1 MVSSRPESSAKSARR
16 RADDTADYAVE
27 QLEPKIL
34 LSAAPIDA
42 PAEAYG
48 ASPLASVDSSALE
61 EVRFTDVVEAEMS
74 SEFFS
79 EEEHEEAVFG
89 AGEDFDWG
97 DEDEAIVIESDER
110 LSGSGE
116 TEKDLV
122 IDGVFAPGNSPGLV
136 EVDDFENNGVLEIEL
151 AGTAPEDFD
160 RVIANGTAKL
170 GGTLKVSLIDGFEP
184 TLGDEFQ
191 FLTFAS
197 REGDFDTIE
206 GIKLSETLA
215 LVPFATDSGYVLKA
229 VGIGAQAIAELANE
243 AQLVIDAGSEAL
255 NDLIEDA
262 ITARQ
267 SLELFSVTDFFGSI
281 TLGST
286 QLNGQFDVAVDNDQ
300 VIFALSDGTLIADAN
315 SAGADFEAG
324 LRVIDANGVFVF
336 NPVDQGFVLSASGDV
351 HVYGSDIE
359 LGGTVSVSWNT
370 TGQELINEVYSA
382 GSSSFTVNA
391 ADGAA
396 SLSGQN
402 ISLETEVADLVFD
415 FSIGLSTTGQSGLNI
430 TINDGSLI
438 FSDSPRTNVAV
449 TEVDGELDI
458 SVDGDITV
466 TLAGTLNA
474 DLVGFDITNASV
486 DVSYESVDGD
496 RQFRVNT
503 PDRVDIAVQS
513 NAGEAKVSFVAEAL
527 TNGGVEFIFAF
538 EELSLVTSDA
548 SLVDASGVLFGN
560 VDGVAGE
567 LYGTA
572 TVQAGSTFAAGAR
585 LQIRFN
591 TTDQEISRTLPL
603 GDGEISINFSGA
615 EASQNFFEVTVISAF
630 FSIGDQIQYRGPVSF
645 TSETLEIDGVDYD
658 VEVIADDGV
667 EFFLGVG
674 SLTPGVWGLDLD
686 ASGISIAN
694 ATVVIIRFTDT
705 GNYTVVVSGDF
716 AAQNLGSV
724 SISGTGRL
732 ELNQSGLVMDTVL
745 ERDGNPADGT
755 RLFFPSGSSDLE
767 VNFGALDIEIDN
779 QTLSGAAKITTES
792 DSLRVQLS
800 QVQANFAVGTGNL
813 GLRDGAGDV
822 TFGDDAVFGG
832 VTGTIVSTGFD
843 DFSFSGTL
851 TSEFNSGTETQTYT
865 RGGESIGLPSG
876 PFVRLSGYD
885 LTITTQGE
893 SITGDFVF
901 ENGVID
907 QTSGIV
913 SSGSGVAGDE
923 EVLLG
928 FATDVRLSTAGLDA
942 GEMTLSGVVVVSQ
955 NFFAT
960 QLAGSFRYSENE
972 IRIEGD
978 LDLDINTRTTN
989 VIVNS
994 PLSGETLTIAPGPRF
1009 DLGAT
1014 DFLIDLRAATLS
1026 GSFTLSTSLI
1036 DGQPL
1041 LNFEFTGLT
1050 INFGGSPDAPLLQ
1063 LFADSGSFGVLN
1075 GGLFGDISGLG
1086 VMGGSLDLTG
1096 ALDLQFNTLPF
1107 DFSGISTGDFSLS
1120 GPSLDLTLGSLNF
1133 SGAIDFGLIK
1143 SGLSDFFDG
1152 IELPDPPAFEGLE
1165 IGFANVDLAL
1175 PGGLGNVNGVTGG
1188 LVLRKSGFAGQL
1200 SGAVDIDTS
1209 DLAFAGTSTLKINT
1223 FNQALFSTLEIAG
1236 DNVTLDLPSG
1246 PFFSIDFEDTD
1257 LELLGASLNG
1267 DLSLILSAG
1276 LASGGIDEL
1285 LIAVSDL
1292 NIQADLGTGN
1302 YELTNLSGILFVD
1315 DLGVSASFT
1324 GGMALNGIPDVNFG
1338 LGAVDLEFSTR
1349 AQSLTKVF
1357 QNRQYAFRAENY
1369 FEIAAAGL
1377 EVTLDSNSVSG
1388 DFLFHFDPSGGLNI
1402 PEMTGGVSN
1411 ASVSIGS
1418 NGEATLNNG
1427 SGVFILTD
1435 AGLALGFS
1443 GELDLTLPDI
1453 SAVGDFSAEINTTSV
1468 AVNRSVTI
1476 GAETVTLDLQAGPLV
1491 GIAGEGVSLT
1501 VADQQI
1507 AGDFIIQSRANG
1519 DLLIAIDEASTV
1531 ISDGTTD
1538 FLRIDDGVGAIVA
1551 TSDGAAFDVSG
1562 ALTVL
1567 LPNISA
1573 SGTFRV
1579 LVNSLPAAVNETVT
1593 VRDVTRSIQIRA
1605 GPVVNV
1611 IGINAQL
1618 IVGEQ
1623 ALQGG
1628 FSFETLDNGG
1638 LAIEVISASL
1648 FLTANGSTLVNISGA
1663 NGNLIAD
1670 TDGTDGILTV
1680 GSAVFNVPGI
1690 NVSSSAIRVELNTRF
1705 VAVQRTATL
1714 NDESID
1720 LDLPGGPF
1728 VRVSALDA
1736 TVTFSG
1742 LSASGSDAELEGDF
1756 FFEKSNDEL
1765 ILAASSVTAAVD
1777 VNGSGGELTD
1787 GEGVFLLSPD
1797 GLAGILKGSLAL
1809 DVPGVSA
1816 GAEIFLR
1823 INNTGGAV
1831 SETITLGADEL
1842 DLIFSASE
1850 GNVFTVV
1857 LSEASLAIGD
1867 LIFIEG
1873 SFSFTNSG
1881 DNQVVGATGVD
1892 IFIGEGPR
1900 TLEDGSEN
1908 PLARG
1913 FHLSNATFAL
1923 VKYTDAGV
1931 ESFALQA
1938 TGTISVIGIDGLTI
1952 GGTVTLRYNSFQNS
1966 IDETV
1971 STGASNAVVQMGADE
1986 AASISGDA
1994 FFEIDGMNL
2003 ALEVAGQAI
2012 TANANI
2018 SRYRSNDRQVF
2029 RVSLSDGSASFSN
2042 GGTDLLTISELDGSL
2057 FLFDDGLALQASGDL
2072 LFGIASVSASGSYRL
2087 EINTTGNAIAE
2098 TFTAGNVTRSASI
2111 PAGPFVRISGIG
2123 AELDVL
2129 DQTVLGNFLFEQNA
2143 SGDVIASVS
2152 EVEANFGDGALQ
2164 LTDGEGV
2171 ISITTA
2177 GLAASLRGGISI
2189 NVPDVAISAD
2199 LDLKINTRSTAVNE
2213 TVEINGVEKALQIRA
2228 GPTFALEA
2236 NQIAVEIAGQT
2247 LTADLYIEQVVN
2259 GLDRSTLI
2267 SFSNASLSINA
2278 NGRTLASV
2286 TDANGDFELTNAG
2299 LAGRL
2304 SIIELVFDL
2313 PGLFFTVGTAEI
2325 QVNTRPTD
2333 AIIAGTEL
2341 PAGPFFRIALL
2352 NSSAEL
2358 GNLNVGGVPA
2368 RLSGDFFFEQAGEIT
2383 RIAAANVSAAVQVNR
2398 NGATLENGRGA
2409 LLVTSSGTA
2418 GVIEGDLAANLP
2430 GVSAGAT
2437 LVLQFNNSGG
2447 PVDETIVLGPDSIEI
2462 KYNASQGEFFSVAL
2476 ANFSI
2481 TIADLITI
2489 EGSITFTSSNGRE
2502 IAAGAGLSV
2511 FIGEGPATLED
2522 GSTNPLSRGFLLSDA
2537 TVGLIKQGDT
2547 YAVVATGQVQV
2558 IGISNLNLSGLF
2570 TVRVNQFA
2578 DAISQTLPVTGTS
2591 ETVVM
2596 DFNAS
2601 ETVSGTGEAFYEITG
2616 DDLVIDAFEQR
2627 IMADLALRRITLDRN
2642 GLSENA
2648 FYFGL
2653 SDLSAVFSDG
2663 TDDIV
2668 SLTNAGGDLLVLSD
2682 GIAAQFDGQ
2691 LDVLVPNVSATGVY
2705 SLVLNTTGSE
2715 INETFTVGGAPQ
2727 TLQVEA
2733 GPFVRI
2739 VGNNVSLT
2747 ISDQV
2752 LTGDFGFEKNADG
2765 EVRVQLTDIRAA
2777 FSDGATDILVFE
2789 NGSGVLLLTSAGA
2802 AADLA
2807 GDLSIELPDVSASG
2821 SFRFILNTTPDA
2833 VNRTINLT
2841 GVEQTLNVEPGTFV
2855 QIIGRGVSLNVL
2867 GNELSGDF
2875 GFQKSAD
2882 GKVLGQISNGRL
2894 AFNNGSRDIVVLE
2907 NGTGVLV
2914 ATTAGMA
2921 FEFGGDLTVDVPEV
2935 SVTGSFSVA
2944 ANTST
2949 AAINETI
2956 NLTDTPQTLTLPAGQ
2971 YVRITGSDVSLVIA
2985 GQSLSGNFLFERQ
2998 NDGTILIAAS
3008 DVNLSLG
3015 DGIVTIE
3022 NGVGGLLIYDDG
3034 IAGGIDGGV
3043 SLNVPGLST
3052 SASFGI
3058 RINTTVRAISQTTV
3072 INGQSISLTLPQG
3085 RFLRVEAQ
3093 NVDIV
3098 IAEQTLSGNFFF
3110 EQRADMSVRFA
3121 ASNVAMNI
3129 GNGVATVSGGG
3140 GDFEINQDGIVGG
3153 LSVQTFTFN
3162 VPGVTL
3168 GTGEVRVELNTRP
3181 QEVTDEFN
3189 FGTGPETLTLP
3200 GGPYVRVA
3208 LFDTFAELGGITVG
3222 GSAARLNGDF
3232 FFDQAGGVTR
3242 LAMANVGAAV
3252 ELDGSSANLIDG
3264 GGALVITSAGVAGV
3278 VQGTVDV
3285 ALPGI
3290 DANTTIFL
3298 RINNTGQTVDEVI
3311 RFGAREISVVFGVG
3325 EETLFQVTLDGLSLN
3340 IADVISIEGSFSFVS
3355 RGDFQVAAGQN
3366 VTIFIGEGPAFLSDG
3381 TLNSEARGILID
3393 QATVGIVKQNTA
3405 GGTLYA
3411 VSATGRIQ
3419 VVGLPEI
3426 TLEGSVAVRINQ
3438 LDQAV
3443 NETIVF
3449 PGETENV
3456 DVVFA
3461 DAEVATVASPFVD
3474 IEAIGVLIEV
3484 SDQSISGDIAIGR
3497 YKDVNDEDIVR
3508 LSLSNGRAAFGSAT
3522 EEILVLENAEGDILL
3537 LTDGVGL
3544 AVTGSLRFEV
3554 PNVAT
3559 SADFTLQVNT
3569 TAAAINESYTA
3580 FGQPRSLTL
3589 PAGPYVFIAGNNV
3602 AINIADQ
3609 TLSGNLSFEQQADGT
3624 VTVTASQVDLT
3635 LTADGTD
3642 VVVVDNA
3649 AGDFEI
3655 NSDGIAGALA
3665 ITSIAVTIPNVT
3677 FTVGETYIQLNT
3689 RSVEVTREIDLG
3701 SGLESITFPAGPFV
3715 RVAVLD
3721 VSLSL
3726 TGLTSSGSPASISG
3740 DFFFDQVGDVTRVA
3754 ATNVTAS
3761 VDVNGSG
3768 GSLIDGEGA
3777 LVITSAGVAASIS
3790 GVLQASVPGLDAGG
3804 TLILRFNNTGTAVDE
3819 EIEIG
3824 ADRIKVLFADSEG
3837 MFFGVALL
3845 GASINIGNI
3854 VTIEGNI
3861 SFVNS
3866 GGRQVVAGTELTL
3879 FIGEGPAL
3887 LEDGEINPF
3896 ARGLLI
3902 NNATLGLVKVDDAGG
3917 PLYALEANGDVQVI
3931 GIADLVLSGTIRV
3944 RVNTFTEAVTE
3955 TIGIPGTEQSVTVN
3969 FDASQTAGI
3978 SGPYALI
3985 EAIGITLE
3993 VAGQSLVADLS
4004 VNRFRSDRN
4013 NTPLNSTDDIEV
4025 LRLSLTNVNASFGSL
4040 TENFVTLSG
4049 GTGDFLVLPEGLA
4062 AEVQGTLTFNVPDV
4076 SATGDFALRI
4086 NTTGFAINES
4096 YEVFGV
4102 AKTLTLPAGPYFQI
4116 AGTGVEL
4123 TIAGQEIGGDFTFEQ
4138 NADGSVRVYIENAFL
4153 DLKSGNEVIVSVT
4166 GGFGTFLID
4175 SAGVAGGI
4183 SVGTFTLNVEGVTF
4197 TTDKVTVQINTR
4209 ATSVTD
4215 EFYLGA
4221 EGAQTLTLPA
4231 GPYVRVEILNAS
4243 LTIADLPG
4251 ASLSG
4256 NFAFDQAGGVTRLA
4270 LSNVTAEVTVNGE
4283 GARLIDGAGALV
4295 ITPTGLAGTIEGSL
4309 DVALGGL
4316 EAGGDL
4322 FLRINNTGGA
4332 IDQTLTLGTDTFQI
4346 NFSASEG
4353 MVFSVALANA
4363 SLNIADLVL
4372 IQGSFSFTNRGNFS
4386 VAGGTDLLIFI
4397 GEGIPQLA
4405 DGSFNPN
4412 ARGLLITDATI
4423 GLIKVDTP
4431 TGSLYALDATGT
4443 VGVLGIAGL
4452 DLSGE
4457 ISVRLNTITGDIL
4470 PSINESIS
4478 IPGLD
4483 SQINV
4488 EFSGADVPNLGDGLF
4503 FDIAAPNISF
4513 EVSGLS
4519 IQADLNFSR
4528 PRIDLGGGVT
4538 ELALGISL
4546 SNVSTS
4552 IGDGLIMLDGGFGD
4566 ILVLSS
4572 GIAANIGGTVGVN
4585 VPGLALGGGFELQ
4598 INTSGIDL
4606 DVDFDVQGSLREIN
4620 VRAGP
4625 FVQLSGTGVSLDIAG
4640 QTLSGNFDF
4649 TQLADGS
4656 ILAAFSDVSLS
4667 LGPPA

>member
-1 MVSSRPESSAKSARR
+1 MVSSRPKSLAKSARR
-16 RADDTADYAVE
+16 RADESADYAVE

-42 PAEAYG
+42 PIEAYD
-48 ASPLASVDSSALE
+48 ASPLAAVDSSALE
-61 EVRFTDVVEAEMS
+61 EVRFTDVIEAEMS
-74 SEFFS
+74 SEFFPA
-79 EEEHEEAVFG
+79 EEEGQQLFEG
-89 AGEDFDWG
+89 GENFDWG
-97 DEDEAIVIESDER
+97 DEDEDEAIVIESDER

-116 TEKDLV
+116 TDKDLV

-136 EVDDFENNGVLEIEL
+136 EVNDFENNGVLEIEL

-160 RVIANGTAKL
+160 RVIASGTAKL

-184 TLGDEFQ
+184 TIGDEFQ

-206 GIKLSETLA
+206 GIQLSETLA
-215 LVPFATDSGYVLKA
+215 LVPFVTDSGYVLKA
-229 VGIGAQAIAELANE
+229 VGIGAQAIAQLADDAELI
-243 AQLVIDAGSEAL
+243 IDAGSEAL

-262 ITARQ
+262 ITGRQ
-267 SLELFSVTDFFGSI
+267 SLDLFSVTDFFGSI
-281 TLGST
+281 SLGST
-286 QLNGQFDVAVDNDQ
+286 QLNGQFEVAVDSDR

-315 SAGADFEAG
+315 SADADFEAG
-324 LRVIDANGVFVF
+324 LRIVDVDGVFVF
-336 NPVDQGFVLSASGDV
+336 NPADQGFVLSASGDV
-351 HVYGSDIE
+351 NVYGSDID

-370 TGQELINEVYSA
+370 SGEALLNEVFTA
-382 GSSSFTVNA
+382 GSSSFTVSA

-402 ISLETEVADLVFD
+402 ISLQTEVADLVFD

-449 TEVDGELDI
+449 TEVDGALDI

-474 DLVGFDITNASV
+474 DLVGFDVTNASV

-503 PDRVDIAVQS
+503 PDSVDVAVQS
-513 NAGEAKVSFVAEAL
+513 NAGDAKVSFVAEAL
-527 TNGGVEFIFAF
+527 TSGGVEFIFAF
-538 EELSLVTSDA
+538 EELSLIISDA
-548 SLVDASGVLFGN
+548 SLIDASGVLLGN

-572 TVQAGSTFAAGAR
+572 AVQAGSAFAAGAH

-591 TTDQEISRTLPL
+591 TTDQEISRSLPL

-630 FSIGDQIQYRGPVSF
+630 FEIGDRIQYRGPVSF
-645 TSETLEIDGVDYD
+645 TSETLNIDGVDYD
-658 VEVIADDGV
+658 VEVIADDNV
-667 EFFLGVG
+667 EFFLAVDT
-674 SLTPGVWGLDLD
+674 LTPGVWGLDLD

-705 GNYTVVVSGDF
+705 GNYTLVVSGDF

-732 ELNQSGLVMDTVL
+732 ELNESGLVIDTVL

-779 QTLSGAAKITTES
+779 QTISGAAKITTDS

-800 QVQANFAVGTGNL
+800 QIQADFAVGAGNL
-813 GLRDGAGDV
+813 GLRDGVGDV
-822 TFGDDAVFGG
+822 TFGNDAVFGG
-832 VTGTIVSTGFD
+832 VTGSIVSTGFD

-851 TSEFNSGTETQTYT
+851 TSEFNSGTETQTYS
-865 RGGESIGLPSG
+865 RGSDDVQLPGG

-885 LTITTQGE
+885 LTIITQGE
-893 SITGDFVF
+893 SITGDFIF

-907 QTSGIV
+907 QTTGVV
-913 SSGSGVAGDE
+913 SSGSGDVGDE
-923 EVLLG
+923 EILLG

-955 NFFAT
+955 SFLAT
-960 QLAGSFRYSENE
+960 QLSGSFRYSENE

-978 LDLDINTRTTN
+978 LELEINTRSTD
-989 VIVNS
+989 VIVTS
-994 PLSGETLTIAPGPRF
+994 PLSGETLTISPGPRF
-1009 DLGAT
+1009 ELGAS
-1014 DFLIDLRAATLS
+1014 DFLIDLQAATLS

-1036 DGQPL
+1036 GGEPL
-1041 LNFEFTGLT
+1041 LNFDFQGLS

-1063 LFADSGSFGVLN
+1063 LSASSGSFGVLN
-1075 GGLFGDISGLG
+1075 GGLFGDISGLS
-1086 VMGGSLDLTG
+1086 VVGGSLDLSG
-1096 ALDLQFNTLPF
+1096 LLDLQFNTLPF
-1107 DFSGISTGDFSLS
+1107 DFGGVSTGDFSLS
-1120 GPSLDLTLGSLNF
+1120 GPSLDLTLGSLDF

-1143 SGLSDFFDG
+1143 PSLSDFFDG

-1175 PGGLGNVNGVTGG
+1175 PGGVGSVNGVTGG
-1188 LVLRKSGFAGQL
+1188 LVLRRSGFAGQL
-1200 SGAVDIDTS
+1200 SGSVDIDTP
-1209 DLAFAGTSTLKINT
+1209 DLDFSGSSTLKINT
-1223 FNQALFSTLEIAG
+1223 FDQAIFSTLEIAG

-1246 PFFSIDFEDTD
+1246 PFFSIDFEDTN
-1257 LELLGASLNG
+1257 LQLLGASLTG

-1276 LASGGIDEL
+1276 LTSEGISEL
-1285 LIAVSDL
+1285 LIAASDL
-1292 NIQADLGTGN
+1292 NLQADLGTGN
-1302 YELTNLSGILFVD
+1302 YELTNLSGLLFVD

-1324 GGMALNGIPDVNFG
+1324 GGMALSGIPDVNFA
-1338 LGAVDLEFSTR
+1338 LGAVDVEFSTR
-1349 AQSLTKVF
+1349 GQDLTKVF

-1369 FEIAAAGL
+1369 FEIEATGVD
-1377 EVTLDSNSVSG
+1377 VTLACNSVSG
-1388 DFLFHFDPSGGLNI
+1388 DFLFHFDPSGGLNT
-1402 PEMTGGVSN
+1402 PEMTGGVNN
-1411 ASVSIGS
+1411 ASVAIGP

-1427 SGVFILTD
+1427 SGIFVLSD

-1443 GELDLTLPDI
+1443 GELALTLSDI
-1453 SAVGDFSAEINTTSV
+1453 SASGVFSAEINTTSS
-1468 AVNRSVTI
+1468 AVTRSITI
-1476 GAETVTLDLQAGPLV
+1476 GDETVTLDLLAGPLV
-1491 GIAGEGVSLT
+1491 GIAGQNVSLT
-1501 VADQQI
+1501 VAGQLVS
-1507 AGDFIIQSRANG
+1507 GDFVIQSRANG
-1519 DLLIAIDEASTV
+1519 DLLIAVDEASTV

-1538 FLRIDDGVGAIVA
+1538 FLRIDDGAGAIIA
-1551 TSDGAAFDVSG
+1551 TSTGSAFDVSG
-1562 ALTVL
+1562 ELTVL

-1611 IGINAQL
+1611 IGVNAQL

-1623 ALQGG
+1623 AIQGG

-1648 FLTANGSTLVNISGA
+1648 FLTANGSSLVNISGA
-1663 NGNLIAD
+1663 NGDLIAD
-1670 TDGTDGILTV
+1670 AEGTDGILTV
-1680 GSAVFNVPGI
+1680 GSAVFNVPGVT
-1690 NVSSSAIRVELNTRF
+1690 VSSSTISVELNTRF

-1714 NDESID
+1714 DGQTID
-1720 LDLPGGPF
+1720 LDLPSGPF

-1736 TVTFSG
+1736 SLTFSG
-1742 LSASGSDAELEGDF
+1742 LSAAGSAAQLSGNF
-1756 FFEKSNDEL
+1756 FFEKSDDEL
-1765 ILAASSVTAAVD
+1765 ILAASSVTASVD

-1787 GEGVFLLSPD
+1787 GQGVFVLRQD

-1809 DVPGVSA
+1809 EVPGVSA
-1816 GAEIFLR
+1816 GADIFLR
-1823 INNTGGAV
+1823 INNTGGAL
-1831 SETITLGADEL
+1831 SETVTLGADEL

-1857 LSEASLAIGD
+1857 LSDASLTIGE
-1867 LIFIEG
+1867 LIYIDG

-1900 TLEDGSEN
+1900 TLEDGSDN
-1908 PLARG
+1908 ALARG
-1913 FHLSNATFAL
+1913 FNLSNATFAL
-1923 VKYTDAGV
+1923 VKFTDAGV
-1931 ESFALQA
+1931 ETFALQA
-1938 TGTISVIGIDGLTI
+1938 TGTISVIGIDGVTL
-1952 GGTVTLRYNSFQNS
+1952 GGTVTLRYNSFQTS

-1971 STGASNAVVQMGADE
+1971 STGTSNAVVQMGSDE
-1986 AASISGDA
+1986 TASISGDA
-1994 FFEIDGMNL
+1994 FFEIDGLNL
-2003 ALEVAGQAI
+2003 ALGVAGQAI
-2012 TANANI
+2012 TANVNV

-2029 RVSLSDGSASFSN
+2029 RVSLSDGSASFSD
-2042 GGTDLLTISELDGSL
+2042 GGTDLLTLSELNGNL
-2057 FLFDDGLALQASGDL
+2057 FVFDDGVALEASGDL
-2072 LFGIASVSASGSYRL
+2072 LFGIGSVSASGSYRL

-2098 TFTAGNVTRSASI
+2098 TFTTGNITRSSSI

-2123 AELDVL
+2123 AELVVL
-2129 DQTVLGNFLFEQNA
+2129 DQAVSGKFLFEQNA
-2143 SGDVIASVS
+2143 SGDVIVSAS
-2152 EVEANFGDGALQ
+2152 EVNANFGDGALQ
-2164 LTDGEGV
+2164 LIDGEGV

-2177 GLAASLRGGISI
+2177 GLAASLSGGISI
-2189 NVPDVAISAD
+2189 TAPDVSISAD

-2236 NQIAVEIAGQT
+2236 TQIAVEIAGQI
-2247 LTADLYIEQVVN
+2247 LTADLFIEQVVN
-2259 GLDRSTLI
+2259 GLDRSTSI
-2267 SFSNASLSINA
+2267 SFSNASLNLNA
-2278 NGRTLASV
+2278 NGRSLASV
-2286 TDANGDFELTNAG
+2286 TDASGDFELTNSG
-2299 LAGRL
+2299 LAGQL
-2304 SIIELVFDL
+2304 SITELVFDL

-2325 QVNTRPTD
+2325 QVNTRATE
-2333 AIIAGTEL
+2333 ATIAGTEL

-2358 GNLNVGGVPA
+2358 GNLDVGGVPA
-2368 RLSGDFFFEQAGEIT
+2368 RLSGDFFLEQAGDIT
-2383 RIAAANVSAAVQVNR
+2383 RLAAANVSAAVQLNG

-2409 LLVTSSGTA
+2409 LLVTASGTA
-2418 GVIEGDLAANLP
+2418 GVIEGDLGVSLP
-2430 GVSAGAT
+2430 GVAAGAT
-2437 LVLQFNNSGG
+2437 LVLQFNNTGG
-2447 PVDETIVLGPDSIEI
+2447 PVDETIVLGPDSIEL

-2537 TVGLIKQGDT
+2537 TVGLIKQGNT

-2558 IGISNLNLSGLF
+2558 IGISNLTLSGLF

-2601 ETVSGTGEAFYEITG
+2601 ETVSATGEAFYGITG
-2616 DDLVIDAFEQR
+2616 DDLVIDAFDQR

-2642 GLSENA
+2642 GVSENA

-2653 SDLSAVFSDG
+2653 SNLSAVFSDG
-2663 TDDIV
+2663 TNDIV
-2668 SLTNAGGDLLVLSD
+2668 SLTNASGDLLVLSD

-2691 LDVLVPNVSATGVY
+2691 LDVSVPDVSATGVY
-2705 SLVLNTTGSE
+2705 SLVLNTTGSA
-2715 INETFTVGGAPQ
+2715 INETFTVGGASQ
-2727 TLQVEA
+2727 TLQIEA

-2739 VGNNVSLT
+2739 VGNAVSLN
-2747 ISDQV
+2747 IADQI
-2752 LTGDFGFEKNADG
+2752 LTGDFGFELNAAG
-2765 EVRVQLTDIRAA
+2765 EVLVQLTDVRAA
-2777 FSDGATDILVFE
+2777 FGDGATEILVFE
-2789 NGSGVLLLTSAGA
+2789 NGNGVLLLTAAGA

-2807 GDLSIELPDVSASG
+2807 GDLRIELPDVSASG
-2821 SFRFILNTTPDA
+2821 SFRFILNTTPEA

-2841 GVEQTLNVEPGTFV
+2841 GVAQTLNVGPGTFIQV
-2855 QIIGRGVSLNVL
+2855 IGRGVSLNVL

-2875 GFQKSAD
+2875 GFQSSAD

-2907 NGTGVLV
+2907 NGSGALV
-2914 ATTAGMA
+2914 ATTAGLA
-2921 FEFGGDLTVDVPEV
+2921 FEFGGDLTVDIPEV
-2935 SVTGSFSVA
+2935 SVTGSFTVA

-2949 AAINETI
+2949 TAVNETI
-2956 NLTDTPQTLTLPAGQ
+2956 SLTGTPQTLTLPAGQ
-2971 YVRITGSDVSLVIA
+2971 YVRISGNDVSLVIA
-2985 GQSLSGNFLFERQ
+2985 GQSLSGDFLFERQ
-2998 NDGTILIAAS
+2998 TDGTILIAAS
-3008 DVNLSLG
+3008 EVDLSLG
-3015 DGIVTIE
+3015 DGLVSIV
-3022 NGVGGLLIYDDG
+3022 NGIGALLIYNDG
-3034 IAGGIDGGV
+3034 IAGGIDGDV
-3043 SLNVPGLST
+3043 ALNVPGLST
-3052 SASFGI
+3052 SASFGV
-3058 RINTTVRAISQTTV
+3058 RINTTVRAINQTTV
-3072 INGQSISLTLPQG
+3072 INGQSTSLTLPQG
-3085 RFLRVEAQ
+3085 RFLRVEAR
-3093 NVDIV
+3093 NVDID
-3098 IAEQTLSGNFFF
+3098 IAGQTLSGNFFF
-3110 EQRADMSVRFA
+3110 EQRSDLSIRFS
-3121 ASNVAMNI
+3121 ASEIAMNI
-3129 GNGVATVSGGG
+3129 GDGVVTVSGGA

-3153 LSVQTFTFN
+3153 LSIQTFNFN

-3168 GTGEVRVELNTRP
+3168 GTGEVRVELNTRA
-3181 QEVTDEFN
+3181 QEVTDVFN

-3208 LFDTFAELGGITVG
+3208 LLDTFAELGGITVG
-3222 GSAARLNGDF
+3222 GSAARLSGDF

-3242 LAMANVGAAV
+3242 LAMTNVTAAV
-3252 ELDGSSANLIDG
+3252 ELDGSSANLTDG
-3264 GGALVITSAGVAGV
+3264 GGALVITAAGVAGV

-3290 DANTTIFL
+3290 EADTTIFL
-3298 RINNTGQTVDEVI
+3298 RINNTGQTLDEVV
-3311 RFGAREISVVFGVG
+3311 RFGTREISVVFGVG

-3355 RGDFQVAAGQN
+3355 RGDLQVAAGQN

-3393 QATVGIVKQNTA
+3393 QATVGLVKMNTA
-3405 GGTLYA
+3405 AGTLYA
-3411 VSATGRIQ
+3411 VSATGRVQ
-3419 VVGLPEI
+3419 VVGLPDI
-3426 TLEGSVAVRINQ
+3426 TLEGTVTVRINQ
-3438 LDQAV
+3438 FTQAV

-3456 DVVFA
+3456 DVVFSA
-3461 DAEVATVASPFVD
+3461 AETATVTAPFVD
-3474 IEAIGVLIEV
+3474 IEAVGVLIEV
-3484 SDQSISGDIAIGR
+3484 SGQSISGDIAIGR
-3497 YKDVNDEDIVR
+3497 YKDVNDADIVR
-3508 LSLSNGRAAFGSAT
+3508 LSLSNGRAAFGTAT
-3522 EEILVLENAEGDILL
+3522 EEIVVLDNAEGDILL

-3554 PNVAT
+3554 PNVVT
-3559 SADFTLQVNT
+3559 SADFTLRINT
-3569 TAAAINESYTA
+3569 TANAINESFTA

-3589 PAGPYVFIAGNNV
+3589 SAGPYLFIAGENV
-3602 AINIADQ
+3602 SIDIADQ
-3609 TLSGNLSFEQQADGT
+3609 TLSGNFSFEQEADGS
-3624 VTVTASQVDLT
+3624 VTVIASEVDLT
-3635 LTADGTD
+3635 LTAGGTD
-3642 VVVVDNA
+3642 VVVIDNA
-3649 AGDFEI
+3649 SGDFEI
-3655 NSDGIAGALA
+3655 TPEGIAGALA
-3665 ITSIAVTIPNVT
+3665 ITSINVNIPNVT
-3677 FTVGETYIQLNT
+3677 LSVGETFIQLNT
-3689 RSVEVTREIDLG
+3689 RSVEVTREVQLG
-3701 SGLESITFPAGPFV
+3701 AGSQTLTFPAGPFV

-3721 VSLSL
+3721 VTL
-3726 TGLTSSGSPASISG
+3726 TLGGLNSSGAAPASISG
-3740 DFFFDQVGDVTRVA
+3740 SFFFDQIGTKTRVA
-3754 ATNVTAS
+3754 AVNVNAA
-3761 VDVNGSG
+3761 VDINGSG
-3768 GSLIDGEGA
+3768 GSLIDGQGA
-3777 LVITSAGVAASIS
+3777 IIITDTGIAGSLS
-3790 GVLQASVPGLDAGG
+3790 GVLAASAGGLDAGG
-3804 TLILRFNNTGTAVDE
+3804 TLILRFNNTGAAVDE

-3824 ADRIKVLFADSEG
+3824 SDRIKVFFSDSEG
-3837 MFFGVALL
+3837 MFFGVALV
-3845 GASINIGNI
+3845 GATINIADI

-3861 SFVNS
+3861 SFVTN
-3866 GGRQVVAGTELTL
+3866 GDRQVAAGTELTL

-3887 LEDGEINPF
+3887 LENGEINPF

-3902 NNATLGLVKVDDAGG
+3902 NNATLGLVKVDGAGG
-3917 PLYALEANGDVQVI
+3917 TLYALEANGDVQVI

-3944 RVNTFTEAVTE
+3944 RVNTFNEAVSE
-3955 TIGIPGTEQSVTVN
+3955 TIGIPGTEQAVTVN

-4013 NTPLNSTDDIEV
+4013 NTPLNSSDDIDV
-4025 LRLSLTNVNASFGSL
+4025 LHLSLANVNASFGSL
-4040 TENFVTLSG
+4040 TQNFVTLSEG
-4049 GTGDFLVLPEGLA
+4049 SGDFLVLPEGLA
-4062 AEVQGTLTFNVPDV
+4062 AQVQGSLALNIPEV
-4076 SATGDFALRI
+4076 SASGDFALRI
-4086 NTTGFAINES
+4086 NTTGLAINES
-4096 YEVFGV
+4096 FEAFGV
-4102 AKTLTLPAGPYFQI
+4102 PKTLTLPAGPYFQI
-4116 AGTGVEL
+4116 GGTNVAL
-4123 TIAGQEIGGDFTFEQ
+4123 TIAGQELGGDFTFEQ
-4138 NADGSVRVYIENAFL
+4138 NADGSVRVDVENAFL
-4153 DLKSGNEVIVSVT
+4153 SLKSGNDEIVSVT

-4175 SAGVAGGI
+4175 ATGVAGGL
-4183 SVGTFTLNVEGVTF
+4183 SVQTFTIDVAGVTF

-4209 ATSVTD
+4209 PNAVTN
-4215 EFYLGA
+4215 EFNLGA

-4231 GPYVRVEILNAS
+4231 GPYIRVEILNAS
-4243 LTIADLPG
+4243 LTIDALPG

-4256 NFAFDQAGGVTRLA
+4256 NFAFDQAGGITRLA
-4270 LSNVTAEVTVNGE
+4270 LSDVTAEVTVNGE

-4332 IDQTLTLGTDTFQI
+4332 VDEIITLGTNTFQI

-4363 SLNIADLVL
+4363 SL
-4372 IQGSFSFTNRGNFS
+4372 
-4386 VAGGTDLLIFI
+4386 
-4397 GEGIPQLA
+4397 
-4405 DGSFNPN
+4405 
-4412 ARGLLITDATI
+4412 
-4423 GLIKVDTP
+4423 
-4431 TGSLYALDATGT
+4431 
-4443 VGVLGIAGL
+4443 
-4452 DLSGE
+4452 
-4457 ISVRLNTITGDIL
+4457 
-4470 PSINESIS
+4470 
-4478 IPGLD
+4478 
-4483 SQINV
+4483 
-4488 EFSGADVPNLGDGLF
+4488 
-4503 FDIAAPNISF
+4503 
-4513 EVSGLS
+4513 
-4519 IQADLNFSR
+4519 
-4528 PRIDLGGGVT
+4528 
-4538 ELALGISL
+4538 
-4546 SNVSTS
+4546 
-4552 IGDGLIMLDGGFGD
+4552 
-4566 ILVLSS
+4566 
-4572 GIAANIGGTVGVN
+4572 
-4585 VPGLALGGGFELQ
+4585 
-4598 INTSGIDL
+4598 
-4606 DVDFDVQGSLREIN
+4606 
-4620 VRAGP
+4620 
-4625 FVQLSGTGVSLDIAG
+4625 
-4640 QTLSGNFDF
+4640 
-4649 TQLADGS
+4649 
-4656 ILAAFSDVSLS
+4656 
-4667 LGPPA
+4667 

>member
-415 FSIGLSTTGQSGLNI
+415 FSIGLSMTGQSGLNI

-1050 INFGGSPDAPLLQ
+1050 INFGGSPDVPLLQ

-1152 IELPDPPAFEGLE
+1152 IELPDSPAFEGLE

-1338 LGAVDLEFSTR
+1338 LGAVDVEFSTR

-1638 LAIEVISASL
+1638 LA
-1648 FLTANGSTLVNISGA
+1648 
-1663 NGNLIAD
+1663 
-1670 TDGTDGILTV
+1670 
-1680 GSAVFNVPGI
+1680 
-1690 NVSSSAIRVELNTRF
+1690 
-1705 VAVQRTATL
+1705 
-1714 NDESID
+1714 
-1720 LDLPGGPF
+1720 
-1728 VRVSALDA
+1728 
-1736 TVTFSG
+1736 
-1742 LSASGSDAELEGDF
+1742 
-1756 FFEKSNDEL
+1756 
-1765 ILAASSVTAAVD
+1765 
-1777 VNGSGGELTD
+1777 
-1787 GEGVFLLSPD
+1787 
-1797 GLAGILKGSLAL
+1797 
-1809 DVPGVSA
+1809 
-1816 GAEIFLR
+1816 
-1823 INNTGGAV
+1823 
-1831 SETITLGADEL
+1831 
-1842 DLIFSASE
+1842 
-1850 GNVFTVV
+1850 
-1857 LSEASLAIGD
+1857 
-1867 LIFIEG
+1867 
-1873 SFSFTNSG
+1873 
-1881 DNQVVGATGVD
+1881 
-1892 IFIGEGPR
+1892 
-1900 TLEDGSEN
+1900 
-1908 PLARG
+1908 
-1913 FHLSNATFAL
+1913 
-1923 VKYTDAGV
+1923 
-1931 ESFALQA
+1931 
-1938 TGTISVIGIDGLTI
+1938 
-1952 GGTVTLRYNSFQNS
+1952 
-1966 IDETV
+1966 
-1971 STGASNAVVQMGADE
+1971 
-1986 AASISGDA
+1986 
-1994 FFEIDGMNL
+1994 
-2003 ALEVAGQAI
+2003 
-2012 TANANI
+2012 
-2018 SRYRSNDRQVF
+2018 
-2029 RVSLSDGSASFSN
+2029 
-2042 GGTDLLTISELDGSL
+2042 
-2057 FLFDDGLALQASGDL
+2057 
-2072 LFGIASVSASGSYRL
+2072 
-2087 EINTTGNAIAE
+2087 
-2098 TFTAGNVTRSASI
+2098 
-2111 PAGPFVRISGIG
+2111 
-2123 AELDVL
+2123 
-2129 DQTVLGNFLFEQNA
+2129 
-2143 SGDVIASVS
+2143 
-2152 EVEANFGDGALQ
+2152 
-2164 LTDGEGV
+2164 
-2171 ISITTA
+2171 
-2177 GLAASLRGGISI
+2177 
-2189 NVPDVAISAD
+2189 
-2199 LDLKINTRSTAVNE
+2199 
-2213 TVEINGVEKALQIRA
+2213 
-2228 GPTFALEA
+2228 
-2236 NQIAVEIAGQT
+2236 
-2247 LTADLYIEQVVN
+2247 
-2259 GLDRSTLI
+2259 
-2267 SFSNASLSINA
+2267 
-2278 NGRTLASV
+2278 
-2286 TDANGDFELTNAG
+2286 
-2299 LAGRL
+2299 
-2304 SIIELVFDL
+2304 
-2313 PGLFFTVGTAEI
+2313 
-2325 QVNTRPTD
+2325 
-2333 AIIAGTEL
+2333 
-2341 PAGPFFRIALL
+2341 
-2352 NSSAEL
+2352 
-2358 GNLNVGGVPA
+2358 
-2368 RLSGDFFFEQAGEIT
+2368 
-2383 RIAAANVSAAVQVNR
+2383 
-2398 NGATLENGRGA
+2398 
-2409 LLVTSSGTA
+2409 
-2418 GVIEGDLAANLP
+2418 
-2430 GVSAGAT
+2430 
-2437 LVLQFNNSGG
+2437 
-2447 PVDETIVLGPDSIEI
+2447 
-2462 KYNASQGEFFSVAL
+2462 
-2476 ANFSI
+2476 
-2481 TIADLITI
+2481 
-2489 EGSITFTSSNGRE
+2489 
-2502 IAAGAGLSV
+2502 
-2511 FIGEGPATLED
+2511 
-2522 GSTNPLSRGFLLSDA
+2522 
-2537 TVGLIKQGDT
+2537 
-2547 YAVVATGQVQV
+2547 
-2558 IGISNLNLSGLF
+2558 
-2570 TVRVNQFA
+2570 
-2578 DAISQTLPVTGTS
+2578 
-2591 ETVVM
+2591 
-2596 DFNAS
+2596 
-2601 ETVSGTGEAFYEITG
+2601 
-2616 DDLVIDAFEQR
+2616 
-2627 IMADLALRRITLDRN
+2627 
-2642 GLSENA
+2642 
-2648 FYFGL
+2648 
-2653 SDLSAVFSDG
+2653 
-2663 TDDIV
+2663 
-2668 SLTNAGGDLLVLSD
+2668 
-2682 GIAAQFDGQ
+2682 
-2691 LDVLVPNVSATGVY
+2691 
-2705 SLVLNTTGSE
+2705 
-2715 INETFTVGGAPQ
+2715 
-2727 TLQVEA
+2727 
-2733 GPFVRI
+2733 
-2739 VGNNVSLT
+2739 
-2747 ISDQV
+2747 
-2752 LTGDFGFEKNADG
+2752 
-2765 EVRVQLTDIRAA
+2765 
-2777 FSDGATDILVFE
+2777 
-2789 NGSGVLLLTSAGA
+2789 
-2802 AADLA
+2802 
-2807 GDLSIELPDVSASG
+2807 
-2821 SFRFILNTTPDA
+2821 
-2833 VNRTINLT
+2833 
-2841 GVEQTLNVEPGTFV
+2841 
-2855 QIIGRGVSLNVL
+2855 
-2867 GNELSGDF
+2867 
-2875 GFQKSAD
+2875 
-2882 GKVLGQISNGRL
+2882 
-2894 AFNNGSRDIVVLE
+2894 
-2907 NGTGVLV
+2907 
-2914 ATTAGMA
+2914 
-2921 FEFGGDLTVDVPEV
+2921 
-2935 SVTGSFSVA
+2935 
-2944 ANTST
+2944 
-2949 AAINETI
+2949 
-2956 NLTDTPQTLTLPAGQ
+2956 
-2971 YVRITGSDVSLVIA
+2971 
-2985 GQSLSGNFLFERQ
+2985 
-2998 NDGTILIAAS
+2998 
-3008 DVNLSLG
+3008 
-3015 DGIVTIE
+3015 
-3022 NGVGGLLIYDDG
+3022 
-3034 IAGGIDGGV
+3034 
-3043 SLNVPGLST
+3043 
-3052 SASFGI
+3052 
-3058 RINTTVRAISQTTV
+3058 
-3072 INGQSISLTLPQG
+3072 
-3085 RFLRVEAQ
+3085 
-3093 NVDIV
+3093 
-3098 IAEQTLSGNFFF
+3098 
-3110 EQRADMSVRFA
+3110 
-3121 ASNVAMNI
+3121 
-3129 GNGVATVSGGG
+3129 
-3140 GDFEINQDGIVGG
+3140 
-3153 LSVQTFTFN
+3153 
-3162 VPGVTL
+3162 
-3168 GTGEVRVELNTRP
+3168 
-3181 QEVTDEFN
+3181 
-3189 FGTGPETLTLP
+3189 
-3200 GGPYVRVA
+3200 
-3208 LFDTFAELGGITVG
+3208 
-3222 GSAARLNGDF
+3222 
-3232 FFDQAGGVTR
+3232 
-3242 LAMANVGAAV
+3242 
-3252 ELDGSSANLIDG
+3252 
-3264 GGALVITSAGVAGV
+3264 
-3278 VQGTVDV
+3278 
-3285 ALPGI
+3285 
-3290 DANTTIFL
+3290 
-3298 RINNTGQTVDEVI
+3298 
-3311 RFGAREISVVFGVG
+3311 
-3325 EETLFQVTLDGLSLN
+3325 
-3340 IADVISIEGSFSFVS
+3340 
-3355 RGDFQVAAGQN
+3355 
-3366 VTIFIGEGPAFLSDG
+3366 
-3381 TLNSEARGILID
+3381 
-3393 QATVGIVKQNTA
+3393 
-3405 GGTLYA
+3405 
-3411 VSATGRIQ
+3411 
-3419 VVGLPEI
+3419 
-3426 TLEGSVAVRINQ
+3426 
-3438 LDQAV
+3438 
-3443 NETIVF
+3443 
-3449 PGETENV
+3449 
-3456 DVVFA
+3456 
-3461 DAEVATVASPFVD
+3461 
-3474 IEAIGVLIEV
+3474 
-3484 SDQSISGDIAIGR
+3484 
-3497 YKDVNDEDIVR
+3497 
-3508 LSLSNGRAAFGSAT
+3508 
-3522 EEILVLENAEGDILL
+3522 
-3537 LTDGVGL
+3537 
-3544 AVTGSLRFEV
+3544 
-3554 PNVAT
+3554 
-3559 SADFTLQVNT
+3559 
-3569 TAAAINESYTA
+3569 
-3580 FGQPRSLTL
+3580 
-3589 PAGPYVFIAGNNV
+3589 
-3602 AINIADQ
+3602 
-3609 TLSGNLSFEQQADGT
+3609 
-3624 VTVTASQVDLT
+3624 
-3635 LTADGTD
+3635 
-3642 VVVVDNA
+3642 
-3649 AGDFEI
+3649 
-3655 NSDGIAGALA
+3655 
-3665 ITSIAVTIPNVT
+3665 
-3677 FTVGETYIQLNT
+3677 
-3689 RSVEVTREIDLG
+3689 
-3701 SGLESITFPAGPFV
+3701 
-3715 RVAVLD
+3715 
-3721 VSLSL
+3721 
-3726 TGLTSSGSPASISG
+3726 
-3740 DFFFDQVGDVTRVA
+3740 
-3754 ATNVTAS
+3754 
-3761 VDVNGSG
+3761 
-3768 GSLIDGEGA
+3768 
-3777 LVITSAGVAASIS
+3777 
-3790 GVLQASVPGLDAGG
+3790 
-3804 TLILRFNNTGTAVDE
+3804 
-3819 EIEIG
+3819 
-3824 ADRIKVLFADSEG
+3824 
-3837 MFFGVALL
+3837 
-3845 GASINIGNI
+3845 
-3854 VTIEGNI
+3854 
-3861 SFVNS
+3861 
-3866 GGRQVVAGTELTL
+3866 
-3879 FIGEGPAL
+3879 
-3887 LEDGEINPF
+3887 
-3896 ARGLLI
+3896 
-3902 NNATLGLVKVDDAGG
+3902 
-3917 PLYALEANGDVQVI
+3917 
-3931 GIADLVLSGTIRV
+3931 
-3944 RVNTFTEAVTE
+3944 
-3955 TIGIPGTEQSVTVN
+3955 
-3969 FDASQTAGI
+3969 
-3978 SGPYALI
+3978 
-3985 EAIGITLE
+3985 
-3993 VAGQSLVADLS
+3993 
-4004 VNRFRSDRN
+4004 
-4013 NTPLNSTDDIEV
+4013 
-4025 LRLSLTNVNASFGSL
+4025 
-4040 TENFVTLSG
+4040 
-4049 GTGDFLVLPEGLA
+4049 
-4062 AEVQGTLTFNVPDV
+4062 
-4076 SATGDFALRI
+4076 
-4086 NTTGFAINES
+4086 
-4096 YEVFGV
+4096 
-4102 AKTLTLPAGPYFQI
+4102 
-4116 AGTGVEL
+4116 
-4123 TIAGQEIGGDFTFEQ
+4123 
-4138 NADGSVRVYIENAFL
+4138 
-4153 DLKSGNEVIVSVT
+4153 
-4166 GGFGTFLID
+4166 
-4175 SAGVAGGI
+4175 
-4183 SVGTFTLNVEGVTF
+4183 
-4197 TTDKVTVQINTR
+4197 
-4209 ATSVTD
+4209 
-4215 EFYLGA
+4215 
-4221 EGAQTLTLPA
+4221 
-4231 GPYVRVEILNAS
+4231 
-4243 LTIADLPG
+4243 
-4251 ASLSG
+4251 
-4256 NFAFDQAGGVTRLA
+4256 
-4270 LSNVTAEVTVNGE
+4270 
-4283 GARLIDGAGALV
+4283 
-4295 ITPTGLAGTIEGSL
+4295 
-4309 DVALGGL
+4309 
-4316 EAGGDL
+4316 
-4322 FLRINNTGGA
+4322 
-4332 IDQTLTLGTDTFQI
+4332 
-4346 NFSASEG
+4346 
-4353 MVFSVALANA
+4353 
-4363 SLNIADLVL
+4363 
-4372 IQGSFSFTNRGNFS
+4372 
-4386 VAGGTDLLIFI
+4386 
-4397 GEGIPQLA
+4397 
-4405 DGSFNPN
+4405 
-4412 ARGLLITDATI
+4412 
-4423 GLIKVDTP
+4423 
-4431 TGSLYALDATGT
+4431 
-4443 VGVLGIAGL
+4443 
-4452 DLSGE
+4452 
-4457 ISVRLNTITGDIL
+4457 
-4470 PSINESIS
+4470 
-4478 IPGLD
+4478 
-4483 SQINV
+4483 
-4488 EFSGADVPNLGDGLF
+4488 
-4503 FDIAAPNISF
+4503 
-4513 EVSGLS
+4513 
-4519 IQADLNFSR
+4519 
-4528 PRIDLGGGVT
+4528 
-4538 ELALGISL
+4538 
-4546 SNVSTS
+4546 
-4552 IGDGLIMLDGGFGD
+4552 
-4566 ILVLSS
+4566 
-4572 GIAANIGGTVGVN
+4572 
-4585 VPGLALGGGFELQ
+4585 
-4598 INTSGIDL
+4598 
-4606 DVDFDVQGSLREIN
+4606 
-4620 VRAGP
+4620 
-4625 FVQLSGTGVSLDIAG
+4625 
-4640 QTLSGNFDF
+4640 
-4649 TQLADGS
+4649 
-4656 ILAAFSDVSLS
+4656 
-4667 LGPPA
+4667 